1 MKAAIVTEQ
10 GLRVQ
15 DVPVPRPG
23 PEQVLLRL
31 RAIGL
36 NRADLGVAAGHAHGA
51 VGGVGA
57 IPGLEAAGEV
67 VECGADVP
75 AHITPGMRMMGS
87 MGACYAEY
95 AVADWGRLNPLPS
108 NNMGWEVAATLPVA
122 LQTMHNAVVTHGLCA
137 PGSAIMIQGASSGVG
152 LMGLQIAKF
161 MGATV
166 VVGSSTNP
174 EKRTRLAEF
183 GATLA
188 VDSNDPGWVGQV
200 LEATGGRGVDA
211 VVDQISGPLVSQT
224 LAATRILGR
233 IVNVGRLGG
242 NRAEF
247 DFDLHAARRIS
258 YIGVTFRT
266 RSTEEVREI
275 VRLMKQDLWAA
286 MEAGKLA
293 LPIDR
298 VFHLDDVAGA
308 LAHMKAN
315 AHFGKIAM
323 VTG

>member
-1 MKAAIVTEQ
+1 MKAAIVTAQ
-10 GLRVQ
+10 GLALQ
-15 DVPVPRPG
+15 DVPMPKPG
-23 PEQVLLRL
+23 PQQVLLRL

-51 VGGVGA
+51 VGGIGA
-57 IPGLEAAGEV
+57 IPGLEAAGEI
-67 VECGADVP
+67 VECGSEVP
-75 AHITPGMRMMGS
+75 ASLTPGMRVMGS

-95 AVADWGRLNPLPS
+95 ALADWGRVSPIPDT
-108 NNMGWEVAATLPVA
+108 NMPWEIAATLPVA
-122 LQTMHNAVVTHGLCA
+122 LQTMHDAVVTHGLCT
-137 PGSAIMIQGASSGVG
+137 PGAAIMIQGASSGVG
-152 LMGLQIAKF
+152 LMGLQVARL
-161 MGATV
+161 MGATTTI
-166 VVGSSTNP
+166 GTSTNAA
-174 EKRTRLAEF
+174 KRARLAEF

-188 VDSNDPGWVGQV
+188 VDTNDAGWVKQV
-200 LEATGGRGVDA
+200 LEATEGRGVDA

-242 NRAEF
+242 AVANF

-258 YIGVTFRT
+258 YVGVTFRT

-275 VRLMKQDLWAA
+275 IRRMRADLWGAL
-286 MEAGKLA
+286 EAGKLS
-293 LPIDR
+293 LPLDR
-298 VFHLDDVAGA
+298 VFKLDEVHEA

>member
-1 MKAAIVTEQ
+1 MKAAVVTEQ
-10 GLRVQ
+10 GLALR
-15 DVPVPRPG
+15 DIAIPKPG
-23 PEQVLLRL
+23 PEQILVRL

-36 NRADLGVAAGHAHGA
+36 NRADLGIAAGHAHGA
-51 VGGVGA
+51 VGGLGA

-75 AHITPGMRMMGS
+75 DHIKPGMRVMGGMNAS
-87 MGACYAEY
+87 YAEY
-95 AVADWGRLNPLPS
+95 TVTDWGRVNPVPDT
-108 NNMGWEVAATLPVA
+108 NMSWEVAATLPVA
-122 LQTMHNAVVTHGLCA
+122 MQTMHDAVVTHGLA
-137 PGSAIMIQGASSGVG
+137 GPGHAVMIQGASSGVG
-152 LMGLQIAKF
+152 LMGLQIARM

-174 EKRTRLAEF
+174 LKRARLGEF

-188 VDSNDPGWVGQV
+188 VDTEDPAWVKQV
-200 LEATGGRGVDA
+200 LDATDGRGVDS
-211 VVDQISGPLVSQT
+211 VVDMISGPLVSQT

-242 NRAEF
+242 ARSEF

-275 VRLMKQDLWAA
+275 VRRMRADLWPAL
-286 MEAGKLA
+286 EAGQLA

-298 VFHLDDVAGA
+298 SFHLDDVVEA

-315 AHFGKIAM
+315 AHFGKIVM
-323 VTG
+323 LTG